1 METKKP
7 ESYKEALAELEAILR
22 KMESDSCDIDSLT
35 AQTSRALELLQYCK
49 DKLFK
54 TDEEI
59 TRCLANLQ

>member
-1 METKKP
+1 MDTKKP
-7 ESYKEALAELEAILR
+7 ESYKEALSELEAILR

-59 TRCLANLQ
+59 TRCLATLQ